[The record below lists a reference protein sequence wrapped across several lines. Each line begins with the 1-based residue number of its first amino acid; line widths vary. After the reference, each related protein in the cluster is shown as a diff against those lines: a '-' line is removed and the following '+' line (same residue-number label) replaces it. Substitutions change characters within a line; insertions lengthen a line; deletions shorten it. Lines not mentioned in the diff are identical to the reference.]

1 MIVLRAV
8 RVEDTGAET
17 ELGEVRL
24 TEVGVVY
31 SHLATADGQAVV
43 ADVVER
49 LRSDAP
55 VLRPLAKAH
64 ARREMQVVGLQDRY
78 GGYRA
83 SRDEEHDGV
92 LR

>member
-8 RVEDTGAET
+8 RVEDTGTET

-24 TEVGVVY
+24 TETGSGVY
-31 SHLATADGQAVV
+31 SHLSTAEGGPVI

-49 LRSDAP
+49 LRARAP

-64 ARREMQVVGLQDRY
+64 PRRGDLQ
-78 GGYRA
+78 
-83 SRDEEHDGV
+83 
-92 LR
+92 